1 MKAKTITLILVLIA
15 IASAI
20 LYLESLK
27 PVRISP
33 QEAQIK
39 PNVSV
44 AAGIN
49 SSNITQEE
57 VRPLNKE
64 KLAKYP
70 LAKEIVNPSGYINT
84 DKITV
89 SELVGKKVILIDF
102 WTYSCIN
109 CQRTIPYL
117 NSWYEKYKDKGL
129 VIIGVHTPE
138 FLFEQKY
145 ENVQAAVQKFGV
157 KYPVVLDNSY
167 STWTAYNN
175 LYWPHKYLIDIDGF
189 IVYDHIGE
197 GAYDETEQKIQELL
211 NERMAVLKINESVTT
226 EISKPAGAMNVDFTK
241 VGSPE
246 VYFGAGRNVYLG
258 NGKLNTVGIQNLSE
272 PMEVKTNIL
281 YLVGGWNFQDQFAEN
296 ENSLAKIIFR
306 YSAKSVYFVASAKDG
321 ATIQVFRDGKPLGD
335 EAGGDVVMKNGLSI
349 VNVSEPHLYKLIE
362 DPAGYGEHTLE
373 IIVENPGLQAFTFTF
388 G

>member
-1 MKAKTITLILVLIA
+1 MKTKTIILILVLIA
-15 IASAI
+15 IAGTI
-20 LYLESLK
+20 VYLESLK

-33 QEAQIK
+33 GEAVIQ

-44 AAGIN
+44 GAAKSSKIN
-49 SSNITQEE
+49 MG
-57 VRPLNKE
+57 
-64 KLAKYP
+64 YP

-109 CQRTIPYL
+109 CVRTIPYL
-117 NSWYEKYKDKGL
+117 NNWYEKYNDKGL

-145 ENVQAAVQKFGV
+145 ENVQAAVQKFGI
-157 KYPVVLDNSY
+157 KYPVVLDNNY
-167 STWTAYNN
+167 STWTAYGN
-175 LYWPHKYLIDIDGF
+175 LYWPHDYLIGIDGF

-197 GAYDETEQKIQELL
+197 GGYAETEQKIQELL
-211 NERMAVLKINESVTT
+211 KERMAVLKINETVTAN
-226 EISKPAGAMNVDFTK
+226 ISIPSGAVNVDFTK

-246 VYFGAGRNVYLG
+246 VYFGAGRNDYLG
-258 NGKLNTVGIQNLSE
+258 NGRPHTVGIQNLSE
-272 PMEVKTNIL
+272 PAEIKTNAL
-281 YLVGGWNFQDQFAEN
+281 YLVGNWNFQEEFAEN
-296 ENSLAKIIFR
+296 ENPEAKIIFH
-306 YSAKSVYFVASAKDG
+306 YNAKSVYLVASAKDNV
-321 ATIQVFRDGKPLGD
+321 TIQVFRDGKSLGN
-335 EAGGDVVMKNGLSI
+335 EAGGDVVQRNGSSI
-349 VNVSEPHLYKLIE
+349 VNISESRLYKLIE

-373 IIVENPGLQAFTFTF
+373 INVENPGLQAFTFTF

>member
-33 QEAQIK
+33 GEAEIK

-44 AAGIN
+44 ARGN
-49 SSNITQEE
+49 LSNTTQEE
-57 VRPLNKE
+57 IRSLNKE

-109 CQRTIPYL
+109 CQRTTPYL
-117 NSWYEKYKDKGL
+117 NSWYEKYHDKGL

-145 ENVQAAVQKFGV
+145 ENVQAAVNKFGI
-157 KYPVVLDNSY
+157 KYPVVMDNDY
-167 STWTAYNN
+167 STWTAYSNR
-175 LYWPHKYLIDIDGF
+175 YWPHKYLIDIDGF

-197 GAYDETEQKIQELL
+197 GGYDETEQKIQELL
-211 NERMAVLKINESVTT
+211 QERMAVLKINESVTT
-226 EISKPAGAMNVDFTK
+226 GISKPSGAVNVDFTK

-246 VYFGAGRNVYLG
+246 VYFGAGRNILG
-258 NGKLNTVGIQNLSE
+258 NGKSNTAGIQNLSE
-272 PMEVKTNIL
+272 PMEVKTNTL
-281 YLVGGWNFQDQFAEN
+281 YLVGGWNFHDQFAEN

-321 ATIQVFRDGKPLGD
+321 ATIQVFRDGKPLGN
-335 EAGGDVVMKNGLSI
+335 EAGGDIVMRNGLSS
-349 VNVSEPHLYKLIE
+349 VNVSEPHLYKLVE
-362 DPAGYGEHTLE
+362 DPAGYGEHTLL
-373 IIVENPGLQAFTFTF
+373 IIVENPRLDAFTFTF

>member
-1 MKAKTITLILVLIA
+1 MKTKTITLIMVLIA

-20 LYLESLK
+20 FYLESQK

-33 QEAQIK
+33 EEAEIK
-39 PNVSV
+39 PL
-44 AAGIN
+44 N
-49 SSNITQEE
+49 S
-57 VRPLNKE
+57 E

-70 LAKEIVNPSGYINT
+70 LAKEIVNPSGYINI

-89 SELVGKKVILIDF
+89 SELIGKKILLIDF

-129 VIIGVHTPE
+129 VMIGVHTPE
-138 FLFEQKY
+138 FRFEQKY

-157 KYPVVLDNSY
+157 KYPVVLDNDY
-167 STWTAYNN
+167 STWTAYGNR
-175 LYWPHKYLIDIDGF
+175 YWPRKYLIDIDGF

-197 GAYDETEQKIQELL
+197 GAYEETEQKIQELL
-211 NERMAVLKINESVTT
+211 QERMAVLKIKENITKG
-226 EISKPAGAMNVDFTK
+226 ISKPAGAVNVDFTK

-246 VYFGAGRNVYLG
+246 VYFGAGRNIYLG

-272 PMEVKTNIL
+272 PAEIKTNIL
-281 YLVGGWNFQDQFAEN
+281 YLVGGWNFQDEFAE
-296 ENSLAKIIFR
+296 SKSPQAKIIFR
-306 YSAKSVYFVASAKDG
+306 YNAKSVYFVASAKDG
-321 ATIQVFRDGKPLGD
+321 ATIRIFRDGKPLGN
-335 EAGGDVVMKNGLSI
+335 EAAGDVVMRNDLSI

-373 IIVENPGLQAFTFTF
+373 IVVENPGLDAFTFTF